1 MDIIPKDT
9 NTLIAIG
16 IIIVVAIILIRFIAQ
31 IFFRFIG
38 VLLLLGVAAY
48 FLFFWN
54 GGLLDVGNKDF
65 ILYELEEKYCRED
78 NPVKCDCIIKP
89 IKSDIESRYS
99 STQIAE
105 FKKDKLKSFKVLY
118 ESVNRKKSEIKKC
131 LEDKNALNIWDDFTK
146 EIIGFDKD
154 GELKKFYD
162 FFTK

>member
-65 ILYELEEKYCRED
+65 ILYELEAKYCKEA
-78 NPVKCDCIIKP
+78 NSVKCDCIIQP
-89 IKSDIESRYS
+89 IKKDIESRYS
-99 STQIAE
+99 SSQIAE
-105 FKKDKLKSFKVLY
+105 IQKDKLKSFKILY
-118 ESVNRKKSEIKKC
+118 ESVNRKKTEIQRCLGDKKSS
-131 LEDKNALNIWDDFTK
+131 NVWGDFMK

-162 FFTK
+162 FFTN